1 MILASS
7 ERGSVEETFSQM
19 GDNVVA
25 TKEELSVP
33 TNFDLTS
40 FAYQN
45 REAVS
50 FENASINVDNSTD
63 VIFGPVTHFNVN
75 GNVTIVQNGNG
86 EEVENEDNEKK
97 TSITSYGAG
106 KRFEALEKL

>member
-1 MILASS
+1 MILESS
-7 ERGSVEETFSQM
+7 ERGTAERAKLSQM

-25 TKEELSVP
+25 TKDISLP

-40 FAYQN
+40 FAYEN

-75 GNVTIVQNGNG
+75 GNVTIVQNGN
-86 EEVENEDNEKK
+86 EEDLDENTQKK
-97 TSITSYGAG
+97 TSISSYGAG
-106 KRFEALEKL
+106 KKC